1 MIFSLSYFQVSHLP
15 FITSS
20 FSQDLVACHPFTHVA
35 PSRNESELH
44 LSLFS
49 HSENATPHLRRSD
62 LPLKSFVTFQKHR
75 QSSHDLI
82 TLKSWFNNFQKLYQE
97 TQSISK
103 HEKKGNTNTK
113 QARTKSVLPG
123 VYKTRNTKRKQ

>member
-1 MIFSLSYFQVSHLP
+1 
-15 FITSS
+15 
-20 FSQDLVACHPFTHVA
+20 
-35 PSRNESELH
+35 
-44 LSLFS
+44 
-49 HSENATPHLRRSD
+49 

-82 TLKSWFNNFQKLYQE
+82 TLKSWFNNFRKLYQE

-113 QARTKSVLPG
+113 QARTKSVLPECLQDKKHKE
-123 VYKTRNTKRKQ
+123 KTIDMENKGNTDTKQAKKEDQCPRP